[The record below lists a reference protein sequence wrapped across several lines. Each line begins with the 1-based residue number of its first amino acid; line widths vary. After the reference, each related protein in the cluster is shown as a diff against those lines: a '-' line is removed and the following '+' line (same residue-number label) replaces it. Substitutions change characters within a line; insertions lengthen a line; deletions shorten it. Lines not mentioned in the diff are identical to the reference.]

1 MQDDPDNVDRL
12 IDQAIDDVARG
23 MTGARP
29 VDGIEG
35 FARRVSARLHDTRA
49 ARPWPRAWLLVPAA
63 GAVLLA
69 AFLVV
74 DRRDGNVRPI
84 SSARTTE
91 VKKPDTTTETA
102 SGLRAEGSGLSQ
114 DQPSALSPQ
123 PSGSSVGPQPS
134 TLSAQPLVR
143 PRAVAEPPADLAT
156 IAPLEVE
163 RIDVSPLVVVMPIEI
178 SVIAIERIEISAM
191 P

>member
-1 MQDDPDNVDRL
+1 
-12 IDQAIDDVARG
+12 

-35 FARRVSARLHDTRA
+35 FARRVSARLYDTRA
-49 ARPWPRAWLLVPAA
+49 PRPWPRAWLLVPAA

-84 SSARTTE
+84 PSARATE

-123 PSGSSVGPQPS
+123 PSGSSGGPQPS